1 MHARCTSG
9 QRHLLPPQTDPM
21 PALAETSIPEQP
33 GGGGQPAS
41 PAAGASSEVVF
52 GAKIH
57 RRAVRGQPARGKHT
71 VTLPAGRVFLSFFFF
86 FERLESIPCYL
97 IILARK
103 MPRVSPL
110 HLLGA
115 AVGLWVPRAPAEPPR
130 TRQGA
135 GSRTKSI
142 VPATEVDNLYTKG
155 LLGFPNK
162 IHFPA
167 G

>member
-21 PALAETSIPEQP
+21 PVPAKTSTPEQP

-41 PAAGASSEVVF
+41 PTAGASSEVVF

-57 RRAVRGQPARGKHT
+57 RRAVRGQPVRGKHT
-71 VTLPAGRVFLSFFFF
+71 VMLLAGRVFLSFF

-97 IILARK
+97 IILACK
-103 MPRVSPL
+103 MPCVSPL
-110 HLLGA
+110 LLLGA